1 MLPVVHINS
10 HTGAS
15 IEAASQLFIFF
26 LSVRF
31 IDNVAIG
38 RDSHLAQNGANCALH
53 ATMRSDALATGRIS
67 LAAESCSLDLITLGV
82 YSFSPEIRPD

>member
-15 IEAASQLFIFF
+15 IEAALQLFIFF
-26 LSVRF
+26 LSVRI

-38 RDSHLAQNGANCALH
+38 
-53 ATMRSDALATGRIS
+53 
-67 LAAESCSLDLITLGV
+67 
-82 YSFSPEIRPD
+82 